1 MISCMKYKYFQKFQN
16 FSEKTMESP
25 SKKLKTTKNQSL
37 DNKLNLIKIDQCKQ
51 VQKQTKQEKSKIA
64 SVNLG
69 GVISSI
75 SHDKRQI
82 TVTDLTGLVNIKITN
97 LERFLS
103 KTKAYVS

>member
-1 MISCMKYKYFQKFQN
+1 
-16 FSEKTMESP
+16 MESP
-25 SKKLKTTKNQSL
+25 SKKLKTTQ
-37 DNKLNLIKIDQCKQ
+37 NKLNLIKIDQCKQ

-64 SVNLG
+64 SVSLG

-75 SHDKRQI
+75 SHDKKQI